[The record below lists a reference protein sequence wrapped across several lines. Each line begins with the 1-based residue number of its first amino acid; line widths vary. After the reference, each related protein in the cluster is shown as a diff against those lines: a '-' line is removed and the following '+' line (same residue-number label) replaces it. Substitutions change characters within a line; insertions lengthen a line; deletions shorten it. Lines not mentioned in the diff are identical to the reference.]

1 MRLAL
6 LGFPIA
12 HSLSPALYKE
22 LLGDKLISYDLIE
35 VEDPEEVPGLREL
48 SQTYNGLSITSPHK
62 KLFFHDVVIKSPI
75 VKELRAINTIAFRKS
90 GLFGTNTDVTA
101 VEQILSRMTSQL
113 KGLNLIILGDGVMS
127 KVTVMVAKS
136 LGVPVKQFSRKNGD
150 DLANLDLSNKHE
162 NQTVVIN
169 SCSRDFI
176 FKGRLHP
183 EMIFWDYN
191 YAFVP
196 HQSLIPSQVKTY
208 IDGQEMLRLQAIA
221 AIDFWS
227 AT

>member
-12 HSLSPALYKE
+12 HSLSPALYRE
-22 LLGDKLISYDLIE
+22 LLGDNLTSYDLLE

-48 SQTYNGLSITSPHK
+48 SQTYHGLSITSPHK
-62 KLFFHDVVIKSPI
+62 ELFFHDVIIRSPI
-75 VKELRAINTIAFRKS
+75 VHELKAINTISFRKS
-90 GLFGTNTDVTA
+90 GFFGTNTDVIA
-101 VEQILSRMTSQL
+101 VEQILSRMTTQSQD
-113 KGLNLIILGDGVMS
+113 LNLIILGDGVMGR
-127 KVTVMVAKS
+127 VTVMVAKN
-136 LGVPVKQFSRKNGD
+136 LGIPFVQFSRKNGD
-150 DLANLDLSNKHE
+150 DLVHLDLSNKNE

-169 SCSRDFI
+169 SCNRDFI
-176 FKGRLHP
+176 YKGRLHP

-191 YAFVP
+191 YAFLP